1 MNDALPS
8 GCNPESNQ
16 PIEYSIV
23 IPAFRRAEMLERCLE
38 CLSPGSQSGAFMANE
53 PTPEPAQSR
62 ITYEVI
68 VSDDS
73 PDPRD
78 LEAVRARFPWVRW
91 VDGPKRGPASN
102 RNEGARHASGRWLV
116 FTDDDCLPS
125 SGWLLAFSRV
135 ESGQPL
141 LEGKTIADRPR
152 SRLDEEA
159 PINETGGY
167 LWSCNFAILRTC
179 FEEQCGFDEGFPY
192 PAMEDVEFRVRL
204 AEAGINP
211 KFCPEA
217 VVVHPWRRTKK
228 GNHHRERQLI
238 SWYHFIKLHPRQRPR
253 FLTLHFFRISLR
265 VLIKVTIP
273 GMIRYRLRGSLSKLT
288 ENAFYAIKG
297 FKALMGYDEP

>member
-1 MNDALPS
+1 MNDAHPS
-8 GCNPESNQ
+8 GFVPESIQ

-53 PTPEPAQSR
+53 PNPDPAQSR

-91 VDGPKRGPASN
+91 VKGPQRGPASN

-125 SGWLLAFSRV
+125 SEWLLAFSRV

-179 FEEQCGFDEGFPY
+179 FEDQSGFDEGFPY

-217 VVVHPWRRTKK
+217 VVIHPWRRTK
-228 GNHHRERQLI
+228 GITHRKRELA
-238 SWYHFIKLHPRQRPR
+238 SWYHFLKLHPDKRPHS
-253 FLTLHFFRISLR
+253 LSLHFFHRSFR
-265 VLIKVTIP
+265 TLIKVTIP
-273 GMIRYRLRGSLSKLT
+273 GTFRYSFRGCLPALK
-288 ENAFYAIKG
+288 ENAFFAIKAL
-297 FKALMGYDEP
+297 KALMGYDEP